1 MEDEYI
7 AEQNNDV
14 YIESVG
20 VDDLPLSDLTFA
32 GMRVCGTG
40 LIMVIGCIVIL
51 RILRNA

>member
-20 VDDLPLSDLTFA
+20 VDDLPLSDLTFV

-40 LIMVIGCIVIL
+40 LIMVIGCLVIL